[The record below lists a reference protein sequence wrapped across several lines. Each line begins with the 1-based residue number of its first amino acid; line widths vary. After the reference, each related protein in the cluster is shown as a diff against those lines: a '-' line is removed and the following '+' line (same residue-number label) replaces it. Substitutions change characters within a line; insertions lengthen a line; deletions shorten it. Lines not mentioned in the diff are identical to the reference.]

1 MWGKKLKMVSEG
13 VGDMGV
19 RRLTHFVDGN
29 QDHIRHLGDVLGD
42 RLGRRLRLLL
52 QGQKPQVSSRAQF
65 WKIWWRLVC
74 SVPHVVVASGCFGV
88 TWQLRHSTALPTNTP
103 GLVLTV
109 RGWHL

>member
-65 WKIWWRLVC
+65 CILGGRWKGSL
-74 SVPHVVVASGCFGV
+74 PVVS
-88 TWQLRHSTALPTNTP
+88 N
-103 GLVLTV
+103 
-109 RGWHL
+109 